1 LVKPVKIVK
10 KGVMDILQQ
19 FEALLPLSYPFSV
32 DRIEKD
38 EAMQEVHLYLEI
50 AKDYRPSADY
60 TIHSYYD
67 RSWEHLKLFQ
77 YRSFLHC
84 RLPVFQHKKSG
95 KTQAME
101 VEFSRQHSRFTLLF
115 EQEVMR
121 LMKIYTCFTTV
132 AKQLKIYPQ
141 RVESIYHHYT
151 TTAYQAHTT
160 RVCERV
166 GIDETSTKKGHDYIT
181 IFADMDENK
190 VIAIEDGRGADT
202 IEAFFEQ
209 HPNPAVIKE
218 LSMDMSP
225 AFIKGAQQNLPW
237 ADITFDKWHV
247 YKLFQRHIDELSR
260 KTHGHKNPSVG
271 AYIQLLF
278 DYLQQ
283 FYNQK
288 RWEEAMAQL
297 TFIADFVEELAGKNS
312 LSKSIRKHS
321 EGLANYIRSGLTNGA
336 LEGINSK
343 VQTIKR
349 IAKGFR
355 YTENFKKLILFSFGS
370 IKTSLP
376 SNFI

>member
-1 LVKPVKIVK
+1 
-10 KGVMDILQQ
+10 MDILQQ

-32 DRIEKD
+32 ERIEKD
-38 EAMQEVHLYLEI
+38 EANQEVHLYLKI
-50 AKDYRPSADY
+50 AKDYRPKANY
-60 TIHSYYD
+60 TVHSYYD

-84 RLPVFQHKKSG
+84 RLPVFEDKENG
-95 KTQAME
+95 KTEAMK

-121 LMKIYTCFTTV
+121 LMKIHTCFTTV
-132 AKQLKIYPQ
+132 AEQLKIYPQ
-141 RVESIYHHYT
+141 RVESIYHYYT
-151 TTAYQAHTT
+151 TSAYHAHTT
-160 RVCERV
+160 AVCERV

-181 IFADMDENK
+181 IFTDMDENK
-190 VIAIEDGRGADT
+190 VIAIEDGKGAHT
-202 IEAFFEQ
+202 IESFFQQ

-247 YKLFQRHIDELSR
+247 FKLFQRHLNELSR
-260 KTHGHKNPSVG
+260 KHRSMGV
-271 AYIQLLF
+271 YIQLLF
-278 DYLQQ
+278 DYLQE
-283 FYNQK
+283 FYSQK
-288 RWEEAMAQL
+288 KWEEAMAQL
-297 TFIADFVEELAGKNS
+297 TFIADFIEDIVGKNP
-312 LSKSIRKHS
+312 LSKSINKHS
-321 EGLANYIRSGLTNGA
+321 QGLTNYVRSGLTNGT

-349 IAKGFR
+349 VAKGFR
-355 YTENFKKLILFSFGS
+355 YTENFKKLILFTFGA
-370 IKTSLP
+370 IKPTLP